1 MRMLIAAVLL
11 LVCGIG
17 LVAHVSGELPADPR
31 ESATYV
37 VAGKVT
43 KVFARDND
51 GFTDFVVQIRID
63 DVEKGEGYRSGDFI
77 YAYAF
82 KRKPGGATN
91 EPGIG
96 GHRQIP
102 EEGQHIKAW
111 IKHAKGQM
119 RALYPRWFEVLP
131 TPEKSDAGG

>member
-1 MRMLIAAVLL
+1 MRMIIAAVLL
-11 LVCGIG
+11 LVCGVG
-17 LVAHVSGELPADPR
+17 LVARVSGELPADPR

-63 DVEKGEGYRSGDFI
+63 DIEKGEGYRSGDFI

-82 KRKPGGATN
+82 KRKAGGSTG

-96 GHRQIP
+96 GHREIP
-102 EEGQHIKAW
+102 KEGQHIKAW
-111 IKHAKGQM
+111 IKHAKGRM
-119 RALYPRWFEVLP
+119 DALYPKWFEVLP
-131 TPEKSDAGG
+131 APEESDAGG